1 MSEIPDVAG
10 GETITSAFTNNVK
23 NRTVMRY
30 ANEAARDA
38 SIPVPVEGDLA
49 YWRFGG
55 KEGQEGLNY
64 EDLGFVDPSGGPFIE
79 VGMEINGKTIKRI
92 AAVDMPD
99 GDKVAVFLEVD

>member
-1 MSEIPDVAG
+1 MVIKKYKNRYGDEYWYQPVAG
-10 GETITSAFTNNVK
+10 GFTI
-23 NRTVMRY
+23 
-30 ANEAARDA
+30 
-38 SIPVPVEGDLA
+38 EGDLS

-79 VGMEINGKTIKRI
+79 VGMEINGQTIKRI

>member
-1 MSEIPDVAG
+1 MDI
-10 GETITSAFTNNVK
+10 NKYK
-23 NRTVMRY
+23 NRYGDVY
-30 ANEAARDA
+30 WYQ
-38 SIPVPVEGDLA
+38 PVTGGYTVEGDLA

-55 KEGQEGLNY
+55 KEGQKGLNY
-64 EDLGFVDPSGGPFIE
+64 EDLGFVDPSGGPFIQ